1 MQLTDIL
8 TLDCTQCA
16 VQDASKKKI
25 LETVSQLIA
34 PKLAGISRHEVF
46 ENLLQRE
53 RLGSTG
59 IGLGIAIPHGRLEK
73 ATRPVA
79 VLLTVQSPVDFDAID
94 NQPVDIVFAL
104 LVPENEPEQHL
115 QTLSDVARK
124 LNNKDCCRGL
134 RKSTNDKELYQ
145 LFVEE
150 NGVCS

>member
-46 ENLLQRE
+46 ESLLQRE

-73 ATRPVA
+73 AARPVA
-79 VLLTVQSPVDFDAID
+79 VLLTIQSAVDFDAID

-115 QTLSDVARK
+115 QTLSEVARK

-134 RKSTNDKELYQ
+134 RKASSDKELYQ
-145 LFVEE
+145 LFIEE
-150 NGVCS
+150 EGVCS